1 MVMILAGISS
11 TCVSIVGPLL
21 AISWPKMG
29 LQSLGFIVLSVFL
42 SWVHL
47 SFFFF
52 FFFLFPSGIQV
63 HR

>member
-29 LQSLGFIVLSVFL
+29 PQSLGFIVLSVSLLGPFI
-42 SWVHL
+42 
-47 SFFFF
+47 

>member
-29 LQSLGFIVLSVFL
+29 PQSLGFIVLSVFL

-52 FFFLFPSGIQV
+52 FFF
-63 HR
+63 

>member
-11 TCVSIVGPLL
+11 TCVSVMGPLL
-21 AISWPKMG
+21 GISWPKMG
-29 LQSLGFIVLSVFL
+29 PQSLDFIVLSVFL

-52 FFFLFPSGIQV
+52 FLLPSGIQV
-63 HR
+63 HRC